1 MEFLIPFIKTAH
13 IGVALIMIVVILI
26 QPGGSD
32 ELGTV
37 FGGGSSE
44 SVFGAGGA
52 TPFLAKATRFMA
64 VVFVLTSLSLGYMSF
79 KRSSSS
85 VIDKGFVETPA
96 ETVDTEPEATAP
108 FDSTEETVEV
118 VGSDISETPADTETQ
133 ETTPVETV
141 ETTPKTEEITA
152 PK

>member
-1 MEFLIPFIKTAH
+1 MPFIKTAH
-13 IGVALIMIVVILI
+13 IGVALIMIVVILV

-44 SVFGAGGA
+44 SVFGASGA

-64 VVFVLTSLSLGYMSF
+64 VVFILTSLLLGYISF
-79 KRSSSS
+79 KQSSSS
-85 VIDKGFVETPA
+85 VLDRGSVEIPA
-96 ETVDTEPEATAP
+96 ET
-108 FDSTEETVEV
+108 
-118 VGSDISETPADTETQ
+118 
-133 ETTPVETV
+133 
-141 ETTPKTEEITA
+141 TA